1 MEEVWFLD
9 RRGAANK
16 GEIGAEA
23 MFGGVDSDSQGVQG
37 FKNLDLDWADDVRFR
52 SVEWRPARCV
62 DVDLFG
68 LDRSAVDY
76 NAEVCVRHVT
86 IWIQPE
92 GGSKEQ
98 PSVTC
103 VAVEEVP
110 VVVIEVGSRRLGDG
124 M

>member
-9 RRGAANK
+9 RRGAANE

-37 FKNLDLDWADDVRFR
+37 FENLDLDWANDVGFR

-76 NAEVCVRHVT
+76 DAEVCVRHVT

-103 VAVEEVP
+103 VAVEKVP
-110 VVVIEVGSRRLGDG
+110 VVVIEVGSRSLGDG